1 MLLVRLRELG
11 NNLLPTLKKKTKQ
24 NKKKTGF
31 DHGFGASS
39 FQHYD
44 HNKPTRHEPL
54 KKNNQRCYLR
64 L

>member
-24 NKKKTGF
+24 KKTGF